1 MQSKLRYLTLT
12 GLKKKLTSK
21 WFIVVNIILLIA
33 LPVIINI
40 DNIIKAFGGDF
51 LEPTKIYVIDN
62 TNETY
67 DTFEEVFNETNNII
81 LKQNDIEIEHSDRQT
96 KYLSKKMEQ
105 DESKDII
112 VEINESDENLF
123 TANIISYEAVDSFLY
138 QNIVNALNTTKSN
151 IALSKSN
158 IDTKELN
165 DIYKTIDVE
174 RTYLSEDVDE
184 NADVMETISNFL
196 IPIFIVPFFFLIII
210 VTQMIGAEIN
220 DEKSSRSM
228 EIIISSVSPKTHFL
242 SKLLSVNIFVI
253 LQALLLFI
261 YGAIGVGI
269 RIYLTKSS
277 NFIES
282 LGSKYG
288 EMAKQFVDSNIL
300 IDIVHA
306 IPFFIILLILSFI
319 AYTLVAGILA
329 SVTTNSEDYSQIQT
343 PLMVILLFAYYLAIV
358 ASMYDNSVFIKVAG
372 FVPFISAI
380 VAPVLMILG
389 QMTMVEMLISIAIL
403 VLTNWLLIRYGLRIY
418 KVGILN
424 YNSNKLWSTMINAIR
439 RKK

>member
-184 NADVMETISNFL
+184 NADMMETISNFL

>member
-96 KYLSKKMEQ
+96 KYLSKKMEE

-112 VEINESDENLF
+112 VEINEDEKNLF

-184 NADVMETISNFL
+184 NADMMETISNFL

-269 RIYLTKSS
+269 RVYLTKSS
-277 NFIES
+277 SFIES
-282 LGSKYG
+282 LGSKYA
-288 EMAKQFVDSNIL
+288 EIAKQFVDSNIL
-300 IDIVHA
+300 TDIVHA

-343 PLMVILLFAYYLAIV
+343 PLMIILLFAYYLAIV

-424 YNSNKLWSTMINAIR
+424 YNSNKLWSTMINAIK

>member
-96 KYLSKKMEQ
+96 KYLSKKMEE

-112 VEINESDENLF
+112 VEINEDEKNLF

-151 IALSKSN
+151 IALSESN

-184 NADVMETISNFL
+184 NADMMETISNFL

-269 RIYLTKSS
+269 RVYLTKSS
-277 NFIES
+277 SFIES
-282 LGSKYG
+282 LGSKYA
-288 EMAKQFVDSNIL
+288 EIAKQFVDSNIL
-300 IDIVHA
+300 TDIVHA

>member
-96 KYLSKKMEQ
+96 KYLSKKMEE

-184 NADVMETISNFL
+184 NADMMETISNFL

-300 IDIVHA
+300 TDIVHA

>member
-96 KYLSKKMEQ
+96 KYLSKKMEE

-112 VEINESDENLF
+112 VEINEDEKNLF

-184 NADVMETISNFL
+184 NADMMETISNFL

-269 RIYLTKSS
+269 RVYLTKSS
-277 NFIES
+277 SFIES
-282 LGSKYG
+282 LGSKYA
-288 EMAKQFVDSNIL
+288 EIAKQFVDSNIL
-300 IDIVHA
+300 TDIVHA